1 MNSKTPKEM
10 TTEEKL
16 TELVEIGREN
26 LKLQHLNNMLLIVQ
40 SQEFSTALRK
50 EAKLEALSAL
60 GFSQQ
65 ISEDTRLVSV
75 IEYRRLIEQKE
86 AYEKRYEEYQK
97 EKGIGH

>member
-1 MNSKTPKEM
+1 MPREM

-40 SQEFSTALRK
+40 NQEFSTALRK
-50 EAKLEALSAL
+50 EAKLEALASL
-60 GFSQQ
+60 GLSQQ

-75 IEYRRLIEQKE
+75 IEYRRLMEQKE